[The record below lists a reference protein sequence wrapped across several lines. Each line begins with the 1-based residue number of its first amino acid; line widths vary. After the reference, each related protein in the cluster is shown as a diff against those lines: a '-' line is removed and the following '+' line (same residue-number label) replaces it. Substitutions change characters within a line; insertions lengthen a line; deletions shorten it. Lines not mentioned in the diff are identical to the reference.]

1 MTLNLIKNLSK
12 KGNSRL
18 KNKSFLINKIS
29 NYNTDEIIKKN
40 NILFD
45 DPNTFLKLPKETN
58 FDYIINKIPK
68 GPQYDISNKLIPYTM
83 VGNDKYIKRHK
94 FQNLFGS
101 KSFNRKIF
109 NFKTRH
115 STLNRIKNL
124 KGGYNLITDKE
135 IEEIFDNYKTRIKEN
150 KNKCK
155 DLIDKNEC
163 PKVMKQYIDKN
174 LSLQEKCLKRNE
186 DNLNIFQTVK
196 GNIIQKMKLQHSKKN
211 SNKKEKSYKESNSS
225 SKDIHLSIGDLLLN
239 FGEDMRFKNK
249 IKNLIDKETSEFI
262 LPEVNHKWENSLRE
276 PEKSIKNKKRL
287 INNKLQKF
295 PFWIYPSDKNW
306 ENSSKN
312 KNYTIFNDS
321 SVRTNSTQNMFI
333 PESKKS
339 QTNEDI
345 YKNAIRKNFTS
356 DMLEIQGKKLI
367 DVEEKLNKKLKGRK
381 KILKFNNLNEEVKDL
396 VIYSN
401 YTYNNYHTSK

>member
-1 MTLNLIKNLSK
+1 M
-12 KGNSRL
+12 
-18 KNKSFLINKIS
+18 
-29 NYNTDEIIKKN
+29 
-40 NILFD
+40 
-45 DPNTFLKLPKETN
+45 
-58 FDYIINKIPK
+58 
-68 GPQYDISNKLIPYTM
+68 
-83 VGNDKYIKRHK
+83 
-94 FQNLFGS
+94 
-101 KSFNRKIF
+101 
-109 NFKTRH
+109 
-115 STLNRIKNL
+115 
-124 KGGYNLITDKE
+124 
-135 IEEIFDNYKTRIKEN
+135 
-150 KNKCK
+150 
-155 DLIDKNEC
+155 
-163 PKVMKQYIDKN
+163 
-174 LSLQEKCLKRNE
+174 
-186 DNLNIFQTVK
+186 
-196 GNIIQKMKLQHSKKN
+196 
-211 SNKKEKSYKESNSS
+211 
-225 SKDIHLSIGDLLLN
+225 
-239 FGEDMRFKNK
+239 
-249 IKNLIDKETSEFI
+249 
-262 LPEVNHKWENSLRE
+262 RE